1 MKTAFFSGIVLL
13 LCGCASQYQ
22 ISENAIALQK
32 TLSREDAI
40 TQLTPL
46 LTPSQHHAGLCSF
59 IRYNRSGVPQS
70 LDPDIMFDE
79 VQPTKPLKV
88 NGTVLSFM
96 GTYKVAVSSSYS
108 GNVKTTKYEITDK
121 ETHLDLNH
129 INAINIQT
137 SQNNDSGCKLTPIK
151 TGYLVIVK
159 SAIDLEVSLSYVNI
173 AVNEIDQFVA
183 ALRVLHPEIKITEGM
198 GF

>member
-1 MKTAFFSGIVLL
+1 MKTAFFSSIVLL
-13 LCGCASQYQ
+13 LCGCSSQYQ
-22 ISENAIALQK
+22 ISQNAIALQK

-46 LTPSQHHAGLCSF
+46 LTPSQNHAGLCAF

-70 LDPDIMFDE
+70 LDPEIMFDE

-96 GTYKVAVSSSYS
+96 GTYKVAGSSSYS

-151 TGYLVIVK
+151 AGYLVVVK

-173 AVNEIDQFVA
+173 AVNEIDQFIA